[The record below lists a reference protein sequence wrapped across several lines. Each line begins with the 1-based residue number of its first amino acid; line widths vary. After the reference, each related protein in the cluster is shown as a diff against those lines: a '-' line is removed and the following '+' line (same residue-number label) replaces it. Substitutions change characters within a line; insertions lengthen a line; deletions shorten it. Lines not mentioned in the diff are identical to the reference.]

1 MKGNVNNLEL
11 NSERTPEKRKEIAR
25 KGGLASGEKR
35 KERKRMKEWAE
46 IIGQKTTTITNADGS
61 TEEVPYDAALITSMY
76 YKAIEENDV
85 RAAEFIAKL
94 KGEME
99 DKVTLGGQVQGVNV
113 VVSSPDTEKKL
124 NKILKK

>member
-11 NSERTPEKRKEIAR
+11 NSNRTPEKRKEIAR

-35 KERKRMKEWAE
+35 RERKRMKEWAE
-46 IIGQKTTTITNADGS
+46 VIGQKITEITNADGS
-61 TEEVPYDAALITSMY
+61 TEKVPYDAALIASMY

-85 RAAEFIAKL
+85 RAAEFLAKL

-99 DKVTLGGQVQGVNV
+99 DKVTLGGQVQGINV
-113 VVSSPDTEKKL
+113 VVSNSETEKKL